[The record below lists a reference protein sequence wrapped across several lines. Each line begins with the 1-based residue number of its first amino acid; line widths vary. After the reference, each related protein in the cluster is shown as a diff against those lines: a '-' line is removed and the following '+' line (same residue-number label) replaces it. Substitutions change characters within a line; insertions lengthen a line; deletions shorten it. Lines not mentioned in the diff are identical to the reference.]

1 MSSKKENPN
10 NFNEDNPTNDYLVG
24 KRSITSKVYKSRF
37 ELLRDKQIQN
47 KKSRPYFYIA
57 VVIIFLILSVPAYS
71 FYTQYVKPPT
81 EIALRVNDKEYTRG
95 DVVDYIRFN
104 QRITEDLGM
113 QFQIGTSLF
122 DAMQT
127 LQDNEIAYQLA
138 PRYGI
143 TVESNE
149 IDYYIESLLGYVFE
163 KNSERNEEQK
173 INFEES
179 KRQFLNKIGLPEEVY
194 RDFIKKTI
202 FKERLRLVVAE
213 TVSRIQ
219 TQVHIYEIA
228 VPNPDAKLL
237 RNIER
242 DLIAG
247 KPIVD
252 ITLSYSKDPDIKRY
266 NGETGWFPYG
276 VLSDL
281 DYFLFGLD
289 KQGDRILPIRKIS
302 PVQYDAEKQIYKIYI
317 IEEISDAREIND
329 SNFEA
334 LVDRAMVIFLNKER
348 KKIASEGNLYMDLND
363 KIYGWV
369 NKQVR
374 LSSLLPTPTG
384 SQSDQNLITADQL
397 K

>member
-1 MSSKKENPN
+1 MNIAYYSKFQDLN
-10 NFNEDNPTNDYLVG
+10 
-24 KRSITSKVYKSRF
+24 SRRIS
-37 ELLRDKQIQN
+37 LL
-47 KKSRPYFYIA
+47 IA
-57 VVIIFLILSVPAYS
+57 LW
-71 FYTQYVKPPT
+71 VKAPT

-202 FKERLRLVVAE
+202 FKE
-213 TVSRIQ
+213 SI
-219 TQVHIYEIA
+219 
-228 VPNPDAKLL
+228 
-237 RNIER
+237 
-242 DLIAG
+242 
-247 KPIVD
+247 
-252 ITLSYSKDPDIKRY
+252 
-266 NGETGWFPYG
+266 
-276 VLSDL
+276 
-281 DYFLFGLD
+281 
-289 KQGDRILPIRKIS
+289 
-302 PVQYDAEKQIYKIYI
+302 
-317 IEEISDAREIND
+317 
-329 SNFEA
+329 
-334 LVDRAMVIFLNKER
+334 
-348 KKIASEGNLYMDLND
+348 
-363 KIYGWV
+363 
-369 NKQVR
+369 
-374 LSSLLPTPTG
+374 
-384 SQSDQNLITADQL
+384 
-397 K
+397 

>member
-10 NFNEDNPTNDYLVG
+10 NFNEYNPTNDYLVG

-37 ELLRDKQIQN
+37 DLLRDKQIQN

-57 VVIIFLILSVPAYS
+57 LVIIFLILSIPAYS
-71 FYTQYVKPPT
+71 FYTKYVKPPT

-138 PRYGI
+138 PRYGV
-143 TVESNE
+143 TVQSNE
-149 IDYYIESLLGYVFE
+149 VDSYIEILLGYVFE
-163 KNSERNEEQK
+163 KNSEMNEEQE

-194 RDFIKKTI
+194 RDFIRKEM
-202 FKERLRLVVAE
+202 FKERLRLVVAD

-219 TQVHIYEIA
+219 PQVHIYEIA
-228 VPNPDAKLL
+228 VPNPEAKLI

-252 ITLSYSKDPDIKRY
+252 ITLFYSKDPDIKRY

-276 VLSDL
+276 VLTDL

-289 KQGDRILPIRKIS
+289 TEGERILPVRKIS
-302 PVQYDAEKQIYKIYI
+302 PVQYDEEKQIYKIYI
-317 IEEISDAREIND
+317 IEEISDAKEVSD